1 MKEGEDSGQSIN
13 LGGRQERREE
23 GGKRKAGRSEE
34 KVARP
39 KDLEVGS
46 VKSLQGSL
54 PALHSGGWQTN
65 IPATQER
72 EGDVT
77 AQSFYVKETRASK
90 RRELCS
96 LCVFFPR

>member
-23 GGKRKAGRSEE
+23 GGKRKEGRTKRREG
-34 KVARP
+34 RP
-39 KDLEVGS
+39 SEVGS
-46 VKSLQGSL
+46 VKSLQESL

-77 AQSFYVKETRASK
+77 AQK
-90 RRELCS
+90 RHQSHLCEGDQGA
-96 LCVFFPR
+96 LR